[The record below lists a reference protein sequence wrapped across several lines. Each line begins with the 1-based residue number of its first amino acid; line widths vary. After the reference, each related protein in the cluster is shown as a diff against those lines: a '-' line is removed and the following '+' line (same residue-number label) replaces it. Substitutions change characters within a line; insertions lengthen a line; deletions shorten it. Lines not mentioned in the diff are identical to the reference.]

1 VDLPF
6 LNTSPSPE
14 GADGGDDATL
24 NDLLAL
30 YQSANDVP
38 PPFAPLAESEP
49 FPAAPAAQTPD
60 FAAQTPDFAAQTPDF
75 MAGPDFAADFASD
88 LPFAAPAPV
97 SPDAEIDDLIKSFQD
112 AAPAIEPPP
121 FATPEPFAAPAAP
134 EPPFMTAPAEDF
146 PAPPFAAPEPFAVP
160 EADLEALPADFAAPA
175 ADFTMDPF
183 AAPAIPDPFAGSTIP
198 DPFAAPDLPL
208 PSASPTDFMAAAA
221 ELEALADE
229 VALQPA
235 FMPEP
240 EPVFAPEPAFAP
252 EAAVLEAPAAVAVSA
267 PETSEW
273 LETPVEVPV
282 EMPVVPAPVAEEVRS
297 VVPPAAPVVPAAA
310 VAVAPFTGELP
321 SIATP
326 AERQAINR
334 SVLESLSAIATGI
347 DEVQGELN
355 GLYENLAKA
364 ASHRASVGE
373 IVTLTE
379 RLTAVKGEV
388 GENSTLYQQAL
399 QLRAV
404 AEAYMQLLKN
414 L

>member
-1 VDLPF
+1 MDLPF

-38 PPFAPLAESEP
+38 PPFAPLAETEAFP
-49 FPAAPAAQTPD
+49 GAPAAPALD
-60 FAAQTPDFAAQTPDF
+60 FAAPAPE
-75 MAGPDFAADFASD
+75 FAADFASD
-88 LPFAAPAPV
+88 LPFAAPAPI

-112 AAPAIEPPP
+112 AAPAVEP
-121 FATPEPFAAPAAP
+121 
-134 EPPFMTAPAEDF
+134 
-146 PAPPFAAPEPFAVP
+146 PPFAAPEPFAAPMAPEPPFMAAPVEDFPAPPPFAIPEPFAVP
-160 EADLEALPADFAAPA
+160 EAAPEAELAAPA
-175 ADFTMDPF
+175 ADIEALDF
-183 AAPAIPDPFAGSTIP
+183 AATDFAAPTLDFEAPAIPDPFAGSTIP

-208 PSASPTDFMAAAA
+208 PTAAPADYMASAA

-235 FMPEP
+235 FAP
-240 EPVFAPEPAFAP
+240 EPVFADEPVIEPEPAFVP
-252 EAAVLEAPAAVAVSA
+252 EALAVEIPAE
-267 PETSEW
+267 P
-273 LETPVEVPV
+273 PVET
-282 EMPVVPAPVAEEVRS
+282 PVVPAPVAEEVRS
-297 VVPPAAPVVPAAA
+297 VIPPAAPVVPAAA

-334 SVLESLSAIATGI
+334 SVLESLSAIASGI
-347 DEVQGELN
+347 DQVQGELN

-373 IVTLTE
+373 IVSLTE

-388 GENSTLYQQAL
+388 GENSELYQQAL